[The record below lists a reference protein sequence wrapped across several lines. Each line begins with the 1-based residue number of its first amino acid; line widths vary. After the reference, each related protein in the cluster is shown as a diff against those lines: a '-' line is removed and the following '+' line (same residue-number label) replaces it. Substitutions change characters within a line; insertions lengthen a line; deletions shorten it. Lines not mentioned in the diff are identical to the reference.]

1 VLIRVEVQSGLAQVV
16 GEGKETEV
24 KEMGSTVDEEGAA
37 GSVGL
42 GDGRTG
48 DEAGVE
54 VGVDFGV
61 SQR

>member
-1 VLIRVEVQSGLAQVV
+1 
-16 GEGKETEV
+16 
-24 KEMGSTVDEEGAA
+24 MGSTVDEEGAA

-42 GDGRTG
+42 RDGRTG